1 MKKEILSIFCTT
13 LFFLCANPV
22 SAQSIT
28 PDWAR
33 QIYGSNGGGGWGSTP
48 ATDKHGNVYAL
59 SYENGTVNVD
69 GQLTPDS
76 TSTTVLTS
84 WDCDGNLRWMRSFG
98 ATNSS
103 GNNGAMSVQTDTSEG
118 IYISGFATTFQ
129 TSSNIYWDTD
139 TAVGLPA
146 NRLIEY
152 LIKYNSQGQFQWFRI
167 LKDSSAVMFPRFS
180 NLSVSPGG
188 DVWMFALLDTG
199 VYASGTFTINTRKY
213 YAVNYNASGSFQAA
227 IPLDITPPTP
237 PALGVGPLWEVD
249 PSTNRF
255 YCTLFYDTS
264 YGSLA
269 VGNIPIAPLTGSS
282 SRTILGAFDGN
293 GQNLWVQQ
301 GSLSTSMGGGLGYI
315 TFGNDGT
322 LYLSGTSEPG
332 NVFCADTTPSSAGT
346 YNPAFIMA
354 LDTNGNRL
362 WSNYSANAQDV
373 NIWGISYVNNVIAVV
388 GRYNGTLAWNGY
400 TITDP
405 VPLSF
410 YTYMLRLNAAT
421 GAAVQLSSFN
431 SSGGLFSGGGTLDEN
446 GNLYINGAFSGNLV
460 FGNDNLS
467 SYPNSSYSNSF
478 LLKYKNVVCNCD
490 LLQPAFNFS
499 SSAATTFQFT
509 YTGQTPYA
517 SISWDFGDGAT
528 VTGVTSPSH
537 TYAAAGTYPVC
548 VTVTNGCGSNTS
560 CKYVSFTTGI
570 KDAGGAFS
578 SVSIYPN
585 PAQDQLTITSLPQG
599 TTVEVLDITGRLLKR
614 VESVNAELHL
624 NVEGLS
630 AGVHLL
636 RFTDKDG
643 RRGSSMFV
651 KQ

>member
-1 MKKEILSIFCTT
+1 MDS
-13 LFFLCANPV
+13 
-22 SAQSIT
+22 S
-28 PDWAR
+28 
-33 QIYGSNGGGGWGSTP
+33 
-48 ATDKHGNVYAL
+48 YAL
-59 SYENGTVNVD
+59 
-69 GQLTPDS
+69 
-76 TSTTVLTS
+76 
-84 WDCDGNLRWMRSFG
+84 
-98 ATNSS
+98 
-103 GNNGAMSVQTDTSEG
+103 
-118 IYISGFATTFQ
+118 
-129 TSSNIYWDTD
+129 
-139 TAVGLPA
+139 
-146 NRLIEY
+146 
-152 LIKYNSQGQFQWFRI
+152 
-167 LKDSSAVMFPRFS
+167 FPLFP
-180 NLSVSPGG
+180 NLSVSPAGE
-188 DVWMFALLDTG
+188 VWEFPLLDTG
-199 VYASGTFTINTRKY
+199 VYGGGTFTINTRKY

-255 YCTLFYDTS
+255 YCTLSYDTS

-269 VGNIPIAPLTGSS
+269 VGNTPIGPLTGSS
-282 SRTILGAFDGN
+282 SRMILGAFDGN

-301 GSLSTSMGGGLGYI
+301 GSPSTTFIGSAIADL
-315 TFGNDGT
+315 TFGHDGT
-322 LYLSGTSEPG
+322 VYLAGESEPG
-332 NVFCADTTPSSAGT
+332 TVFCGDTTPNSTGM

-354 LDTNGNRL
+354 LDTNANLL
-362 WSNYSANAQDV
+362 WSNYSANSHNV
-373 NIWGISYVNNVIAVV
+373 NVWGISEVDNTIATV
-388 GRYNGTLAWNGY
+388 GLYGGTLTWNND
-400 TITDP
+400 TITGP
-405 VPLSF
+405 QQAPF
-410 YTYMLRLNAAT
+410 NTYMLRVNAAT
-421 GAAVQLSSFN
+421 GVAVQLSSFN
-431 SSGGLFSGGGTLDEN
+431 SSWGLFSEGGILDKN

-499 SSAATTFQFT
+499 NSAATTFQFA

-517 SISWDFGDGAT
+517 SISWDFGDGTT
-528 VTGVTSPSH
+528 VAGVTTPSH

-578 SVSIYPN
+578 SVNIYPN
-585 PAQDQLTITSLPQG
+585 PAQDELTITHLPQG

-614 VESVNAELHL
+614 VESGNAELRM

-636 RFTDKDG
+636 RFTDKEG

-651 KQ
+651 KR